1 MAESNNTSQKKYGLV
16 ALVILALLAVF
27 IIITRNGFVQKEE
40 NVTKTWN
47 NVQSDYQRRL
57 DLVPNLVSAVKASS
71 DYEKETLT
79 KLIEAR
85 AKAAQVNVSGNP
97 TIEDYNKVEAANGE
111 VAISAN
117 KVIGVIEKYP
127 DLKTTNSFVRLQ
139 DQLIGTE
146 RRIKFSR
153 NDFNKAIMEYNT
165 AARSIPSSI
174 VAKLF
179 GFKVKD
185 GFKADIGADKAPE
198 ITFTK

>member
-1 MAESNNTSQKKYGLV
+1 MANKPGKTFGLI
-16 ALVILALLAVF
+16 ALIVIALLAIFFYTTYNTLV
-27 IIITRNGFVQKEE
+27 GKQE
-40 NVTKTWN
+40 NVNKTWN

-57 DLVPNLVSAVKASS
+57 DLIPNLVGAVKASS

-85 AKAAQVNVSGNP
+85 SKAAQVNVTGSP
-97 TIEDYNKVEAANGE
+97 TYDAYKKSEEANAAVVN
-111 VAISAN
+111 SAN
-117 KVIGVIEKYP
+117 QVIAVIEKYP

-153 NDFNKAIMEYNT
+153 KDFNEAVRAYNKSV
-165 AARSIPSSI
+165 RSFPANI

-179 GFKVKD
+179 GFSVKE
-185 GFKADIGADKAPE
+185 GFEADMGADKAPE
-198 ITFTK
+198 INFNK

>member
-1 MAESNNTSQKKYGLV
+1 MANKTGKTFWLT
-16 ALVILALLAVF
+16 ALIIIGLLAIFFYTTFNSLV
-27 IIITRNGFVQKEE
+27 GKQE

-57 DLVPNLVSAVKASS
+57 DLIPNLVNTVKASS

-85 AKAAQVNVSGNP
+85 AKAAQVNVTGSP
-97 TIEDYNKVEAANGE
+97 TYDAYKKSEEANAA
-111 VAISAN
+111 VVTSAN
-117 KVIGVIEKYP
+117 QVIAVIEKYP

-153 NDFNKAIMEYNT
+153 KDFNEAVMGYNKAV
-165 AARSIPSSI
+165 RSFPANI
-174 VAKLF
+174 VAALF
-179 GFKVKD
+179 GFKVKE
-185 GFKADIGADKAPE
+185 GFQADAGAGTAPE
-198 ITFTK
+198 INFTK